1 MKRGRGYGSTGL
13 QLGAVSPREVCSSR
27 VEDGGVRTERVED
40 GGVAEDDVGC
50 VGRWAV
56 VMLLVSMLIQR
67 VVASSSVAPAC
78 LLLAWLL
85 PVCFSIRGDMF
96 ALVLSLAPCSG
107 ACCCP
112 RPLLPCR

>member
-40 GGVAEDDVGC
+40 GGVRTERVDDGGVAEDDVGC

-56 VMLLVSMLIQR
+56 VMLVVSVLI
-67 VVASSSVAPAC
+67 
-78 LLLAWLL
+78 
-85 PVCFSIRGDMF
+85 
-96 ALVLSLAPCSG
+96 
-107 ACCCP
+107 
-112 RPLLPCR
+112 